1 MADKP
6 IKLEVVTPERIVFSQ
21 DVDFVVVPGT
31 EGELGVLPGHA
42 PLVTSV
48 DIGVLKMK
56 SGNKEEKLAVGGGF
70 FEVREDKAVLLAIT
84 AERPEDI
91 DINRAN
97 EAKRRAEQRL
107 ANRTGDVDLQRAEMA
122 LRRAVN
128 RINVIGK

>member
-48 DIGVLKMK
+48 DIGVLKIK
-56 SGNKEEKLAVGGGF
+56 SANKEEKLAVSGGF

-84 AERPEDI
+84 AERPEEI

-107 ANRTGDVDLQRAEMA
+107 ANRTSDVDLQRAESA

-128 RINVIGK
+128 RINVIRK